1 MGQGMAPRGVLIAGF
16 SEHPKALLRP
26 ASRSLLTVNVQPN
39 SLLQHGKHL
48 PEHSGPIF
56 KAMIVGLVQLVDT

>member
-1 MGQGMAPRGVLIAGF
+1 MAPRGVLSAVF

-26 ASRSLLTVNVQPN
+26 ASLSLLTVNVQPS
-39 SLLQHGKHL
+39 SLMQPGKHL

-56 KAMIVGLVQLVDT
+56 KAMIFGLVQLVER